1 MDACEISSL
10 KVQDAQLECMR
21 RQRWRG
27 PVNYSG
33 VCDDR
38 VRDAPALCIGLMLD
52 RDEGCHRRGGF
63 FFCSRGRRREAD
75 PAIVPRICRSVG

>member
-1 MDACEISSL
+1 M
-10 KVQDAQLECMR
+10 
-21 RQRWRG
+21 
-27 PVNYSG
+27 NYSG

-75 PAIVPRICRSVG
+75 PAIVAEDLSIGGIIYQKSSRLL